1 MNTFFEFGRSQ
12 CLRALPQHLAVVA
25 ACLLFAPYASAQ
37 QEPPAAEAQTYA
49 MPPVEPGEFNGDVRD
64 LPQITFKV
72 PHYYHLWN
80 EFEEPHR
87 IKPPVAGS
95 SQSVD
100 AISAVIAA
108 GPMPAPSVNFAGI
121 GFGDAV
127 TGGQGGAGW
136 PPDTNGDVGPTVYIQ
151 AVNDTFGIFN
161 KSNGVRLAAFTE
173 DSLWSTA
180 GTGTPCHG
188 NNQGDPVVLHDGLA
202 DRWILTN
209 FGFAFDGGGNPVA
222 PFYQCIAVS
231 KTSDPVA
238 GGWWF
243 YAVQM
248 DTGGA
253 GKPPANT
260 FNDYGKFGLWTDCL
274 YMGAN
279 GFNNA
284 TGSYAGAIF
293 AAFNRT
299 TLFAGQALSGTNS
312 SIGYISSSPPFSL
325 FPANLLGTSAGSLPP
340 AGTPEY
346 FVDESGSA
354 FDWEVRKFVQGPNV
368 CGAGSSLS
376 AATNVT
382 QASYGYPATE
392 DASDPSGF
400 TVNIVGQ
407 KSTTNKLDSLGD
419 RVMQKVQYRKIGSA
433 ESLWVT
439 HTTCGSAQD
448 ASGVC
453 ATSTTTTS
461 PQWAQIN
468 VTNKTIAT
476 TPVQQQI
483 YRPDTTLYRWMGAL
497 AVDVQGNM
505 AMGYSTSSTTAFPG
519 IAYSGRLVGDALN
532 TLPQTETQ
540 LVAGVGSQNLCGS
553 TACERWGDYSSMSID
568 PSDDCTFWYT
578 SEYYAT
584 VAHATN
590 GHWDT
595 QIGAFKFPG
604 CTSIGPASKLV
615 FTVQPNASYAS
626 GATITVKV
634 SIEDAGGN
642 VVTTDTSAVTLALG
656 GGTVGAVLSG
666 TKTVNA
672 VAGVAT
678 FSTLAVDK
686 VGTSYVLNA
695 TDGSLT
701 GSASTAFNIT
711 VGAAKTVTFT
721 TGPAANANI
730 AAGVTIPL
738 VAHVVDAGGNSVSAQ
753 SIALSILNNPG
764 ASTLSVT
771 TNPVTT
777 DASGNATFVAVSLNK
792 VGTAYTLKA
801 TDNTTPAAT
810 PATSNAFNI
819 VAGVAKTVTFTTQPA
834 TNSSVAAGAVI
845 PLVAHVV
852 DVGGNAVANESITLG
867 FTNNAGGSTLSVT
880 TNPVVTNASGDATF
894 ANVSLNKVGTNYTL
908 KATDN
913 TTPAATPATS
923 NAFNIIAGAAKTV
936 TFTTQ
941 PTTNSNIAAGA
952 AIPLVAHVADV
963 SGNPVANESIT
974 LGLSNN
980 AGGSALS
987 VTTNPVTTN
996 AGGLAAFANVSLNK
1010 VGAGYTLSATDTTTL
1025 AATPATSNAFN
1036 IVAGAPATISF
1047 TQQPG
1052 TTSVNTAIAPAL
1064 VVNMKDGSGNVVPG
1078 DNVTLTIGA
1087 NPGAATLAGG
1097 NSTATDA
1104 SGNATFGAVSLDKV
1118 GVGYTLVAADSSAVP
1133 LTTTSNTF
1141 NIVPGAPALAFTTQ
1155 PTNVVAGNTLTT
1167 IAVTEE
1173 DATGQPITTDNLS
1186 MVDFTVSACGGS
1198 VDLGSAQMV
1207 NGVATLS
1214 APPQRFYSVTP
1225 APGVQVSATATT
1237 ATLGTLNGTSQYFAV
1252 VANGGLV
1259 FADSFDGCR
1268 L

>member
-1 MNTFFEFGRSQ
+1 M
-12 CLRALPQHLAVVA
+12 LALIVLPLALSAPA
-25 ACLLFAPYASAQ
+25 AFAQQDEPSASADD
-37 QEPPAAEAQTYA
+37 ARTYDL
-49 MPPVEPGEFNGDVRD
+49 PEVVPTEYNGDVRD
-64 LPQITFKV
+64 LPQVTFQV
-72 PHYYHLWN
+72 PRYYHLWN
-80 EFEEPHR
+80 DFEEPPR
-87 IKPPVAGS
+87 IKPPVVVS
-95 SQSVD
+95 SQS
-100 AISAVIAA
+100 AETAA
-108 GPMPAPSVNFAGI
+108 QVVALAPMPVPSKNFAGI
-121 GFGDAV
+121 GFGDSV
-127 TGGQGGAGW
+127 SGGQAGAGW

-151 AVNDTFGIFN
+151 AVNDTFGIFD
-161 KSNGVRLAAFTE
+161 KSSGNRLAAFTE
-173 DSLWSTA
+173 NSLWNTA

-188 NNQGDPVVLHDGLA
+188 NNEGDPVVMHDGLA

-209 FGFAFDGGGNPVA
+209 FAFAFDAGGNPVA

-231 KTSDPVA
+231 KTTDPVA

-248 DTGGA
+248 DAGGA

-279 GFNNA
+279 GFNNS

-293 AAFNRT
+293 AAFNRA
-299 TLFAGQALSGTNS
+299 TLFAGQTLTSSNS
-312 SIGYISSSPPFSL
+312 SIGFISSSPPFSM
-325 FPANLLGTSAGSLPP
+325 FPANLLGTSAASQPP

-346 FVDESGSA
+346 FVDQSGNA
-354 FDWEVRKFVQGPNV
+354 TTNFFNVRKFTQGAST
-368 CGAGSSLS
+368 CGTGSTLS
-376 AATNVT
+376 APVSVSQT
-382 QASYGYPATE
+382 QYGYPATE

-407 KSTTNKLDSLGD
+407 KNTTNALDSLGD
-419 RVMQKVQYRKIGSA
+419 RLMQKVQYRKVGSA
-433 ESLWVT
+433 ESLWIV
-439 HTTCGSAQD
+439 HTTCGSTSD

-476 TPVQQQI
+476 TPLQQQI
-483 YRPDTTLYRWMGAL
+483 YRPDATLSRWMGSL
-497 AVDVQGNM
+497 AVDAQGNM
-505 AMGYSTSSTTAFPG
+505 ALGYSTSSTTAFPS
-519 IAYSGRLVGDALN
+519 IAYSGRLVSDALN
-532 TLPQTETQ
+532 QLPQSETQ
-540 LVAGVGSQNLCGS
+540 LVAGAGSQTNKDS
-553 TACERWGDYSSMSID
+553 TNTFISRWGDYSAMSID
-568 PSDDCTFWYT
+568 PADDCTFWYT
-578 SEYYAT
+578 SEYY
-584 VAHATN
+584 
-590 GHWDT
+590 DT
-595 QIGAFKFPG
+595 QTHGTAGNWQTRIGAFKFPG
-604 CTSIGPASKLV
+604 CIGSPTKLA
-615 FTVQPNASYAS
+615 FTVEPNASYAS

-634 SIEDAGGN
+634 SIEDIAGN

-686 VGTSYVLNA
+686 VGSAYVLNA

-701 GSASTAFNIT
+701 AAASTAFNIT

-721 TGPAANANI
+721 TQPAVNATI
-730 AAGVTIPL
+730 AAGATIPL
-738 VAHVVDAGGNSVSAQ
+738 VAHVVDAGGNAVSGQ

-777 DASGNATFVAVSLNK
+777 DASGNATYAAVSLNK

-810 PATSNAFNI
+810 PATSNAFDI
-819 VAGVAKTVTFTTQPA
+819 VTGTAKTVTFKTQPA
-834 TNSSVAAGAVI
+834 MNSSVAAGTVI

-852 DVGGNAVANESITLG
+852 DIGGNPVANESITLG
-867 FTNNAGGSTLSVT
+867 FNNNAGGSTLSVT
-880 TNPVVTNASGDATF
+880 TNPVTTNASGDATF
-894 ANVSLNKVGTNYTL
+894 ANVSLNRVGTNYTF

-913 TTPAATPATS
+913 TTPAATPAAG
-923 NAFNIIAGAAKTV
+923 NAFNIVAGAAKTV

-941 PTTNSNIAAGA
+941 PAANSNIAAGA
-952 AIPLVAHVADV
+952 TIPLVARALDV
-963 SGNPVANESIT
+963 GGNPVANESIT
-974 LGLSNN
+974 LTFNNN
-980 AGGSALS
+980 AGGSTLS

-996 AGGLAAFANVSLNK
+996 SGGLAAFANVSLNK
-1010 VGAGYTLSATDTTTL
+1010 VGAGYTLEATDTSTP
-1025 AATPATSNAFN
+1025 AATPATSNPFN
-1036 IVAGAPATISF
+1036 IIAGAPATISF
-1047 TQQPG
+1047 IQQPG
-1052 TTSVNTAIAPAL
+1052 TTSVNTAITPAL
-1064 VVNMKDGSGNVVPG
+1064 VVNVQDGSGNVVLG
-1078 DNVTLTIGA
+1078 DNVTLTIGT
-1087 NPGAATLAGG
+1087 NPGSAVLAGS

-1118 GVGYTLVAADSSAVP
+1118 GVGYTLVASDSSASP
-1133 LTTTSNTF
+1133 LTTTSNAFT
-1141 NIVPGAPALAFTTQ
+1141 IAPGTPALAFSTQ
-1155 PTNVVAGNTLTT
+1155 PANITAGNGLAM

-1186 MVDFTVSACGGS
+1186 TVDFTVSACGSS

-1207 NGVATLS
+1207 NGVATLN
-1214 APPQRFYSVTP
+1214 AAAQRFYSVTS
-1225 APGVQVSATATT
+1225 APGLQVSATANT

-1252 VANGGLV
+1252 VANNALI